1 MYKNVLESMAGVDV
15 YPIISLIIFFL
26 FFIGVLLWV
35 MKADKS
41 YINKM
46 GSLPLE
52 NSQGGNNSGEVI

>member
-1 MYKNVLESMAGVDV
+1 MYKNVLENMAGVDV
-15 YPIISLIIFFL
+15 YPVISLIIFFL
-26 FFIGVLLWV
+26 FFIGVILWV

-52 NSQGGNNSGEVI
+52 STHGGKDSGEAI